1 MKYASKYYPF
11 SFVRAASS
19 PHPRTHTDAR
29 HLWLMTVLFT
39 PTLGGSGARGCVSLE
54 PPRRWRPR
62 VTPGYSA
69 RTRTRQRRPAERDGA
84 SRGHEADEPSREG
97 TQDRRSRTSGESGR
111 PAAHLPP
118 LRTRRTKLRYDKQQY
133 STSNKITWFCFRIVN
148 FRTTQKL
155 FLDNLWDSFG
165 GFSFRDSGENIDMY
179 VEIQLRK
186 LNWKC

>member
-133 STSNKITWFCFRIVN
+133 SSSRIKWHGSVFVLLIFAQLKNYFWTIFETVLEDFHLETVVKISICTWKSN
-148 FRTTQKL
+148 L
-155 FLDNLWDSFG
+155 
-165 GFSFRDSGENIDMY
+165 EN
-179 VEIQLRK
+179 
-186 LNWKC
+186 

>member
-29 HLWLMTVLFT
+29 HLWLMAVLFT
-39 PTLGGSGARGCVSLE
+39 PTLGGSGARACVSLE
-54 PPRRWRPR
+54 QPRRRRPR
-62 VTPGYSA
+62 VTPGYSV

-84 SRGHEADEPSREG
+84 SRGHEAAEPSREG

-133 STSNKITWFCFRIVN
+133 ATSWIKLHGFVFVLLIFALLKNYFWTFFKTVLEDFHLETVVKMSTRTW
-148 FRTTQKL
+148 KSYL
-155 FLDNLWDSFG
+155 
-165 GFSFRDSGENIDMY
+165 EN
-179 VEIQLRK
+179 
-186 LNWKC
+186 